1 MTFGHHLRRL
11 MLFVARA
18 VDSIAWYYRARPD
31 AERRVAALL
40 VFSAMLTLWS
50 FVAWGVLGVVVA
62 LVVVGAFVVFIV
74 PFIEEIRSL
83 AEGGVPDIELD
94 LRNTPWFNAPQE
106 EDEEEDEEAASLIEF
121 RAPAE
126 LGTPGELQAP
136 ADLHP
141 PDDEARPL
149 LTLPRPER
157 DRRDVPA
164 RALDPEPDA
173 PREGESDS
181 RITARMP
188 DASLY
193 ELRAFAD
200 GAYRTLYRGTSLLE
214 TSDQAFEF
222 IEEHDP
228 AEVVIVRIAGE
239 AEETMWAYKRSE
251 SAVERGRVSTSD
263 IFGFDASLWRTSQ
276 LRAARQTSHPGHRR

>member
-1 MTFGHHLRRL
+1 
-11 MLFVARA
+11 MLFVVRA

-62 LVVVGAFVVFIV
+62 LVVVGAFVAFSV

-83 AEGGVPDIELD
+83 AEGGAPDIELD
-94 LRNTPWFNAPQE
+94 LRNTPWFNAPE
-106 EDEEEDEEAASLIEF
+106 EEEEDEEAASLIEL
-121 RAPAE
+121 RAPTE
-126 LGTPGELQAP
+126 LGALGELQAP

-149 LTLPRPER
+149 LTLPRPEP
-157 DRRDVPA
+157 DQRDVPA
-164 RALDPEPDA
+164 RALEPEPDA
-173 PREGESDS
+173 AREGESDS

-251 SAVERGRVSTSD
+251 SAVERGRVGTSE
-263 IFGFDASLWRTSQ
+263 IFGFDATLWRTSQ
-276 LRAARQTSHPGHRR
+276 LRAAQQTSHPGHRR